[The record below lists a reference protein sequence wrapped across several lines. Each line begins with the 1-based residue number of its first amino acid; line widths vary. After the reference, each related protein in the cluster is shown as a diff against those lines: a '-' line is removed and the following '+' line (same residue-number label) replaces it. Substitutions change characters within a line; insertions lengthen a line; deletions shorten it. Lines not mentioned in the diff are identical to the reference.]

1 MQINKKKREVNRY
14 KMFILD
20 LFKKMGIGV
29 TNTILMPINFARE
42 TVTKFN
48 LQTIRRT
55 LQIVSATEYATANR
69 AFPENLDVPAF
80 RRYLSPIPKVMLK
93 LSIKEGNDSNEV
105 TIVESEDLKPTKDGK
120 VGGYV
125 YNPMTGE
132 IRINHSEKDIFGKPY
147 NEY

>member
-1 MQINKKKREVNRY
+1 
-14 KMFILD
+14 MFILD
-20 LFKKMGIGV
+20 LFKKMGIGI

-55 LQIVSATEYATANR
+55 LQIVSAAEYATASR

-80 RRYLSPIPKVMLK
+80 KRYLSPIPKVMLK
-93 LSIKEGNDSNEV
+93 LSIKDGNDSNQV
-105 TIVESEDLKPTKDGK
+105 TIVDSGDLKPTRDGK

-125 YNPMTGE
+125 CDPMTGE
-132 IRINHSEKDIFGKPY
+132 IKINHSEKDTLGNLY